1 MTDLNLSRQTRAAQQ
16 LIALAIELGWIAKP
30 MVGGSVKITSPDA
43 EHSQMH
49 IFPAGAS
56 LNARKEEQLRRKIWR
71 YGDPMRRL
79 ELEAVAAAPGVT
91 RGITIPVIADQV
103 VREVAEDEGYGAV
116 PTLEAPTATVV
127 SEHPWMARRGSSAHE
142 GRHYESAAV
151 IERKW
156 SDGSTDYRCSWPGCD
171 FSAPAPISVSRHY
184 GRSKDHMP
192 RDPGDVVRGP
202 AYEWTPRSQSKADR
216 LAREIAKAWSLVPMD
231 VAADKDAFIQK
242 MAEQI
247 IREREQRHEV
257 HDGDTETGGGEPLTP
272 EQVIERIRRLV
283 DSGAYMA
290 RVEEAEQLRSELR
303 DVQAQLQRSE
313 ANALAVVEAATKG
326 AEELEKTKLQLAE
339 AEAEWAALREI
350 IDSRRAVAR

>member
-1 MTDLNLSRQTRAAQQ
+1 
-16 LIALAIELGWIAKP
+16 
-30 MVGGSVKITSPDA
+30 
-43 EHSQMH
+43 
-49 IFPAGAS
+49 
-56 LNARKEEQLRRKIWR
+56 
-71 YGDPMRRL
+71 
-79 ELEAVAAAPGVT
+79 
-91 RGITIPVIADQV
+91 
-103 VREVAEDEGYGAV
+103 
-116 PTLEAPTATVV
+116 
-127 SEHPWMARRGSSAHE
+127 
-142 GRHYESAAV
+142 
-151 IERKW
+151 
-156 SDGSTDYRCSWPGCD
+156 
-171 FSAPAPISVSRHY
+171 
-184 GRSKDHMP
+184 MP